1 MEPKGPDEYAAV
13 AILIYKNKEILFIKR
28 SENMPTHKG
37 HIAFPGGKKEDSDK
51 GIHSTAKREAHEELL
66 IPKKT
71 VNSICT
77 VKGSLDPIDTVEYK
91 FNVYPVVFSLN
102 EKQLN
107 FNKDEVQKIFYEPIE
122 KLLDKNNWSLRGA
135 YDDDWIYMLDNEILW
150 GATAKM
156 VRNLCDLSLK

>member
-1 MEPKGPDEYAAV
+1 MEPRGPEKYAAV
-13 AILIYKNKEILFIKR
+13 AILIYKNEEILFIKR

-102 EKQLN
+102 EKQITW
-107 FNKDEVQKIFYEPIE
+107 KPS
-122 KLLDKNNWSLRGA
+122 LLCCAL
-135 YDDDWIYMLDNEILW
+135 
-150 GATAKM
+150 
-156 VRNLCDLSLK
+156 